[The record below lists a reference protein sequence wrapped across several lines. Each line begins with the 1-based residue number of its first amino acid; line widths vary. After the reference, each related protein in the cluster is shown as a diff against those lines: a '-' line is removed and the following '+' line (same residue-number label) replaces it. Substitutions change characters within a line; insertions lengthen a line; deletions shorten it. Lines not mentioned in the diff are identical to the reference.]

1 MKFHLH
7 KFKEYRLVEPY
18 DEIFLGERIK
28 RLWVIKKFRVCQKCG
43 KAQECVPESEL
54 TGCWIDLDK
63 KQKEI
68 LLKKTNNLSKP
79 IILNQE
85 TKEGEI
91 K

>member
-7 KFKEYRLVEPY
+7 KFKECRLVELY
-18 DEIFLGERIK
+18 DEIFLGEKIK
-28 RLWVIKKFRVCQKCG
+28 RLWTIKKFRVCQKCG
-43 KAQECVPESEL
+43 KAQEWVRESEL
-54 TGCWIDLDK
+54 EGCWIDLDK

-68 LLKKTNNLSKP
+68 LLKKTNNLSKS

-85 TKEGEI
+85 IKEGEI